1 MNPTALIAE
10 DEPLLA
16 QHLQSELALL
26 WPELR
31 VVALAPDGDDALAL
45 TRQHRPDVLFLDVKM
60 PGPSGLDVAEL
71 LAEDWPD
78 GVPFPLLVFATAY
91 GEHALAAFERAAI
104 DYLQKPLR
112 RERLAQTC
120 ERLQAQ
126 LRQRQG
132 GALDAVLAQL
142 RTLQAPTP
150 AAEPLRLLQA
160 SQGAQ
165 IRFVPVD
172 EVLYFEAADKYV
184 RVLTATQE
192 HLVRLSLRELLAQL
206 DPARFWQ
213 IHRSMVVRADAIAHA
228 ERDDQGRL
236 TLHLR
241 ERPERL
247 PVSRVHATRFKAM

>member
-1 MNPTALIAE
+1 MNATALIAE
-10 DEPLLA
+10 DEPLLE

-31 VVALAPDGDDALAL
+31 VVALAPDGDTALELAL
-45 TRQHRPDVLFLDVKM
+45 THRPDVLFLDVKM
-60 PGPSGLDVAEL
+60 PGLSGLEVAEA
-71 LAEDWPD
+71 LAEDWPEAA
-78 GVPFPLLVFATAY
+78 PFPLLVFATAY

-120 ERLQAQ
+120 ERLKAQ

-132 GALDAVLAQL
+132 GTLDAVLARL
-142 RTLQAPTP
+142 HTLQAPAP

-165 IRFVPVD
+165 IHFVPVD
-172 EVLYFEAADKYV
+172 DVVYFEAADKYV

-192 HLVRLSLRELLAQL
+192 HLVRLSLRELLTQL
-206 DPARFWQ
+206 DPSRFWQ
-213 IHRSMVVRADAIAHA
+213 IHRSLVVRADAIARA
-228 ERDDQGRL
+228 ERDEQGRL
-236 TLHLR
+236 TVHLR

-247 PVSRVHATRFKAM
+247 AVSRLHAQRFKAM